1 MPTVIEFWSFPDP
14 AHRREVLAEG
24 RPMTFGERAFARR
37 ARWSCAPARLITA
50 SNCTFGRMTVKA
62 VEPCGSIGV
71 PRTAGIGCAGRPAK
85 SRWCK
90 SITMK
95 E

>member
-1 MPTVIEFWSFPDP
+1 
-14 AHRREVLAEG
+14 
-24 RPMTFGERAFARR
+24 MTSYIGVDL
-37 ARWSCAPARLITA
+37 SHLIVGT
-50 SNCTFGRMTVKA
+50 RMT
-62 VEPCGSIGV
+62 
-71 PRTAGIGCAGRPAK
+71 GIGCAGRPAK